1 MKRISDAELRL
12 RPDWEGVSSVE
23 INHRV
28 ANNLAMVV
36 ALVRLQRTRLAR
48 EGRSMT
54 AAEAS
59 LFLEEVAARIETV
72 ARLHRLLSEKP
83 DADMV
88 DVAAYLRELCDTL
101 GLSLPADG
109 TLDFHPGTDGRF
121 DACMVSPDELLPL
134 ALIVTEAV
142 TNAAKYAHPDGTPVT
157 LSIRCDRDESGA
169 LVIEVEDDGV
179 GLPEGLDPAV
189 DGGLGFQAMRML
201 ARQIDAELGFD
212 SSPLGLRCT
221 ARLPAHRNQS
231 CIRPD

>member
-1 MKRISDAELRL
+1 MKKLTVADLRL

-59 LFLEEVAARIETV
+59 LFLEEVAARIDTV

-83 DADMV
+83 DVDMV
-88 DVAAYLRELCDTL
+88 NVATYLRELCDTL

-109 TLDFHPGTDGRF
+109 TLEFQPHTDGRL
-121 DACMVSPDELLPL
+121 DTCMVSPDELLPL

-142 TNAAKYAHPDGTPVT
+142 TNSAKYAHPDGSPVA
-157 LSIRCDRDESGA
+157 LSIRCQRDETGA

-179 GLPEGLDPAV
+179 GLPEGLDPEV

-201 ARQIDAELGFD
+201 ARQIDAELRFH
-212 SSPLGLRCT
+212 SSPLGLRCM
-221 ARLPAHRNQS
+221 ARLPAHRN
-231 CIRPD
+231 